1 MKKTISVL
9 LLLCMFVSL
18 FSAMAFAADETQSE
32 AEPYVTDET
41 TDVQLAAAV
50 DDTQESDVKSVF
62 NSRFYVE
69 ENADAGLKSK
79 VVVLFDLIGTNGTLY
94 LPGKVDAS
102 KLCFSWDDTGITV
115 SKNGHRRFAAIQSRI
130 GRSKLSAKKENTASI
145 FPPYSKRGVSTMA
158 SSVLPSSNRS

>member
-50 DDTQESDVKSVF
+50 DDTQEF
-62 NSRFYVE
+62 
-69 ENADAGLKSK
+69 
-79 VVVLFDLIGTNGTLY
+79 
-94 LPGKVDAS
+94 
-102 KLCFSWDDTGITV
+102 
-115 SKNGHRRFAAIQSRI
+115 
-130 GRSKLSAKKENTASI
+130 
-145 FPPYSKRGVSTMA
+145 
-158 SSVLPSSNRS
+158 